1 MSPLNLSQSIDSVRL
16 DPSRL
21 PVGVVSKQVN
31 LVIILVF
38 IRVGLPQF
46 RVERT

>member
-1 MSPLNLSQSIDSVRL
+1 MSPLNLAQGVDSVRL
-16 DPSRL
+16 DPPRL

-38 IRVGLPQF
+38 IRVCLPQF